1 MRPSYRLHANRGEVL
16 SVLANGRNVMTVL
29 RKMLRGGSA
38 MVLLAAL
45 SAAGI
50 ANAGDKPK
58 VLMLFSY
65 LGDQSYVRQFNVAVG
80 RAKVIDDVQID
91 VKSGASR
98 GDVNFFIQE
107 IVNATSEGYKVIAV
121 NTGATSNELVAALN
135 EATKAG
141 VKVMSF
147 DGAPPPITDLTAQVS
162 YDSAGAEKAVVAEFV
177 KLLPDGGE
185 IGTIRCIAGLADTDA
200 FMNAFIDAAKPTKLK
215 IVAEGDAKCDP
226 NNSRTIAEGMLNAH
240 PNLVAIYDIF
250 DVSAQG
256 TEQALSAAG
265 SNVILGSIG
274 GQEYALKTIAAGDKN
289 WKFTVP
295 YPFEV
300 IARTATDTAAD
311 IARGKTVEAK
321 VLVPPQPVQ
330 KAANAGAM
338 VQMVTDVIAG
348 KVDAL
353 VK

>member
-1 MRPSYRLHANRGEVL
+1 MKITTSLRAFAFGFLALTALSSAPSY
-16 SVLANGRNVMTVL
+16 
-29 RKMLRGGSA
+29 
-38 MVLLAAL
+38 AA
-45 SAAGI
+45 
-50 ANAGDKPK
+50 DKPK
-58 VLMLFSY
+58 VLMLFSF
-65 LGDQSYVRQFNVAVG
+65 LGDQSYVRQFNVAAG
-80 RAKVIDDVQID
+80 RAKKIDDVQID

-107 IVNATSEGYKVIAV
+107 INNATTNGYKVIAV
-121 NTGATSNELVAALN
+121 NTGSTSKELVAALN

-141 VKVMSF
+141 IKVMSF
-147 DGAPPPITDLTAQVS
+147 DGAPPPIDTLTAQVN
-162 YDSAGAEKAVVAEFV
+162 YDPVGAEKEVVGEFQ
-177 KLLPDGGE
+177 KLLPNGGE

-200 FMNAFIDAAKPTKLK
+200 FINAFTDAAKSTNLK

-240 PNLVAIYDIF
+240 PKIVAIYDIF

-256 TEQALSAAG
+256 TLQALEAAN

-274 GQEYALKTIAAGDKN
+274 AQEYALKSIAAGNKN

-300 IARTATDTAAD
+300 IALTATDTAAD
-311 IARGKTVEAK
+311 LARGKTVDAK
-321 VLVPPQPVQ
+321 VVVPAQPVQ
-330 KAANAGAM
+330 TSENAGAM
-338 VQMVTDVIAG
+338 IKMVSDVVSGDVSA
-348 KVDAL
+348 V

>member
-1 MRPSYRLHANRGEVL
+1 
-16 SVLANGRNVMTVL
+16 MTML
-29 RKMLRGGSA
+29 RKILRGGSA

-45 SAAGI
+45 SAGGAQ
-50 ANAGDKPK
+50 AGDKPK

-65 LGDQSYVRQFNVAVG
+65 LGDQAYVRQFNVAAG

-107 IVNATSEGYKVIAV
+107 IVNATAEGYSVIAV
-121 NTGATSNELVAALN
+121 NTGATSAELVAALN
-135 EATKAG
+135 EATKVG

-147 DGAPPPITDLTAQVS
+147 DGAPPPIDTLTAQVS
-162 YDSAGAEKAVVAEFV
+162 YDSTGAEQAVVDEFV
-177 KLLPDGGE
+177 KLLPEGGE

-200 FMNAFIDAAKPTKLK
+200 FMNAFIDAAKSTNLK

-256 TEQALSAAG
+256 TQQALAAAG
-265 SNVILGSIG
+265 SKVILGSIG
-274 GQEYALKTIAAGDKN
+274 GQEYALKAIAAGDAN

-300 IARTATDTAAD
+300 IARTATDTAAA
-311 IARGKTVEAK
+311 IARGEA
-321 VLVPPQPVQ
+321 VDANVVVPPQPVQ
-330 KAANAGAM
+330 TAENAGEM
-338 VQMVTDVIAG
+338 VQMVSDVVAG
-348 KVDAL
+348 NVDAL